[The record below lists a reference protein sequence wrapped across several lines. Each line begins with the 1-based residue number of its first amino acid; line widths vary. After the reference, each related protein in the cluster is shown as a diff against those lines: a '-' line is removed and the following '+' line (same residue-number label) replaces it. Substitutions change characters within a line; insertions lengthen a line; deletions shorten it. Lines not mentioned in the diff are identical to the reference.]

1 MKKFITLFFAVGAF
15 ATSFAQYNHHQNND
29 DRSYRTENK
38 RDDQYANSSHS
49 DQYDRDY
56 KNPGHF
62 NRGNRYSQKER
73 EFRIEKINRDFDFK
87 VRAIKSDRYLRRREK
102 RAAIRNAEIERSRQ
116 IQVVNERFISN
127 NNRHH

>member
-1 MKKFITLFFAVGAF
+1 MKKFITLLFAVGAF

-29 DRSYRTENK
+29 DRSYRTENS
-38 RDDQYANSSHS
+38 RDDQYANSSHGNRN
-49 DQYDRDY
+49 YGRGHY
-56 KNPGHF
+56 NP
-62 NRGNRYSQKER
+62 GNRYSQKER

-87 VRAIKSDRYLRRREK
+87 VRAIKSDPYLRRREK

-116 IQVVNERFISN
+116 IQFVNERFISN